1 MAAITEQAKCKISVL
16 LDPDLFYDL
25 GGNTSSLSK
34 LGWDAGSSSSQFTP
48 PALSDLCS
56 SHESHLDEDLD
67 SESRGLE
74 QGNQSVSAIQSSTR
88 KESGV
93 LAGHPAK
100 QFEFPAGNVI
110 VNTETKPIH
119 NVPLRPG
126 ANGRQ
131 AERVVFGMPF
141 PRRTVSTVAKAK
153 TDEGCDTGSFPAS

>member
-1 MAAITEQAKCKISVL
+1 M
-16 LDPDLFYDL
+16 
-25 GGNTSSLSK
+25 
-34 LGWDAGSSSSQFTP
+34 
-48 PALSDLCS
+48 
-56 SHESHLDEDLD
+56 
-67 SESRGLE
+67 E
-74 QGNQSVSAIQSSTR
+74 QGNQFVSAIQSSTR

-119 NVPLRPG
+119 NVPLRSG

-131 AERVVFGMPF
+131 VERVAFGMPF